1 MLNETLVL
9 YKSDYFRQIASLY
22 TLGYYS
28 THDRY

>member
-22 TLGYYS
+22 TLGV
-28 THDRY
+28 TAQA